1 MLLNG
6 DDKSIIANVIDPEE
20 ARVAIMEGGHL
31 VELFAERMWDRQ
43 RAGEIY
49 KARVDNILPGMNA
62 AFVNLGEG
70 RNAFL
75 YLDDA
80 KNVEVKPNGEVIVQV
95 VKVARKGKGPRVTAK
110 ISLPGR
116 YVVLIPGSREVGV
129 SRRIYDA
136 DEKER
141 LKDLARQLAPSD
153 FGVIVRTAASGVDEE
168 ALKEEIEELVEL
180 WTEITNL
187 AAKMPT
193 PSLLYRDAGLLGRVL
208 RDELDGNVSQIVVD
222 DPKEYEQ
229 ISDYVSR
236 YAHDQGRPTVELYT
250 RNVPIFEYYGIEKEI
265 SAALERKLWLPS
277 GGFLV
282 IDQTEAM
289 TVIDVNTGKYVGTSD
304 LRHTIIDTNVEAAR
318 EIAKQLRLRAIGG
331 IVIVDFIDMDYAED
345 KQRLLDYLGDLF
357 KGDRNKAKVYGVT
370 KLGLVEIT
378 RKRSRPDLKSY
389 MTRPCPFCA
398 TTGWVLKEDV
408 VAMDIKRFMRKVIMS
423 GKMEA
428 LILEAHPAIARYIG
442 ENFLSQWVQEFK
454 RAIFMVESKD
464 LSWEK
469 YRLEFQGTLDQALYK
484 VNLLEGEGD
493 LVVHRA
499 DRP

>member
-80 KNVEVKPNGEVIVQV
+80 KNIEVKPNGEVIVQV

-289 TVIDVNTGKYVGTSD
+289 TVIDVNTGKYV
-304 LRHTIIDTNVEAAR
+304 
-318 EIAKQLRLRAIGG
+318 
-331 IVIVDFIDMDYAED
+331 
-345 KQRLLDYLGDLF
+345 
-357 KGDRNKAKVYGVT
+357 
-370 KLGLVEIT
+370 
-378 RKRSRPDLKSY
+378 
-389 MTRPCPFCA
+389 
-398 TTGWVLKEDV
+398 
-408 VAMDIKRFMRKVIMS
+408 
-423 GKMEA
+423 
-428 LILEAHPAIARYIG
+428 
-442 ENFLSQWVQEFK
+442 
-454 RAIFMVESKD
+454 
-464 LSWEK
+464 
-469 YRLEFQGTLDQALYK
+469 
-484 VNLLEGEGD
+484 
-493 LVVHRA
+493 
-499 DRP
+499 